1 MRSGDAFHGV
11 NMTVYEIRF
20 IGAQNETLLVYVTVC
35 DGEPMVTNSLTV
47 AGDLPYVRYE
57 LWRGRE
63 MLSTGARQ

>member
-1 MRSGDAFHGV
+1 
-11 NMTVYEIRF
+11 MTVYEIRF
-20 IGAQNETLLVYVTVC
+20 IGSKDETLLVYVTVC
-35 DGEPMVTNSLTV
+35 DDTPMVANSLAV